1 MGELVAPLEILGAL
15 LVLFGLVLAL
25 FILRRYLLAR
35 RGATFDCSL
44 RREHPRRA
52 STWIL
57 GVARYEEDRLEWFR
71 IFTVSPRPSRVLTRA
86 QLLLIEWIQPDE
98 QDVHSILPGAV
109 IVRCSYGR
117 THAENHSEVLELA
130 MTRSDY
136 TGFATW
142 LEATPPGVQP
152 FSA

>member
-1 MGELVAPLEILGAL
+1 M
-15 LVLFGLVLAL
+15 
-25 FILRRYLLAR
+25 
-35 RGATFDCSL
+35 
-44 RREHPRRA
+44 
-52 STWIL
+52 
-57 GVARYEEDRLEWFR
+57 
-71 IFTVSPRPSRVLTRA
+71 LTRA

-117 THAENHSEVLELA
+117 NHSEVLELA

>member
-1 MGELVAPLEILGAL
+1 LGELIVPLEIIGAL

-35 RGATFDCSL
+35 NGATFDCSL
-44 RREHPRRA
+44 KRERPRRA
-52 STWIL
+52 SAWIL
-57 GVARYEEDRLEWFR
+57 GVARYGEDRLEWFR
-71 IFTVSPRPSRVLTRA
+71 IFTVSPRPTRVLIRS
-86 QLLLIEWIQPDE
+86 QIDLLEWKQPSE

-117 THAENHSEVLELA
+117 DNPEVLEMA

-142 LEATPPGVQP
+142 LESAPPGMQP

>member
-35 RGATFDCSL
+35 NGATFDCSL
-44 RREHPRRA
+44 KREHPRRA
-52 STWIL
+52 SAWIL
-57 GVARYEEDRLEWFR
+57 GVARYSEHRLEWFR
-71 IFTVSPRPSRVLTRA
+71 IFTISPRPSRVLDRS
-86 QLLLIEWIQPDE
+86 QLDLVEWKPPNEDE
-98 QDVHSILPGAV
+98 IHAILPGAV
-109 IVRCSYGR
+109 IVRCSYGK
-117 THAENHSEVLELA
+117 ENPVILEMA
-130 MTRSDY
+130 MTKSDY

-142 LEATPPGVQP
+142 LEAAPPGMQP

>member
-1 MGELVAPLEILGAL
+1 MDELVAPLEILGAL

-35 RGATFDCSL
+35 NGATFDCSL
-44 RREHPRRA
+44 KRERSRRA
-52 STWIL
+52 DAWIL
-57 GVARYEEDRLEWFR
+57 GVARYGEDQLEWFR
-71 IFTVSPRPSRVLTRA
+71 IFTISPRPTRVLIRS
-86 QLLLIEWIQPDE
+86 QLDLLEWKQPSE

-109 IVRCSYGR
+109 IVRCTYGR
-117 THAENHSEVLELA
+117 ENPEILEMA

-142 LEATPPGVQP
+142 LESTPPGMQP
-152 FSA
+152 FIA

>member
-1 MGELVAPLEILGAL
+1 M
-15 LVLFGLVLAL
+15 VLAL

-35 RGATFDCSL
+35 NGATFDCSL

-52 STWIL
+52 SAWIL
-57 GVARYEEDRLEWFR
+57 GVARYGEDRLEWFR
-71 IFTVSPRPSRVLTRA
+71 IFTVSPRPTRVLIRS
-86 QLLLIEWIQPDE
+86 QLDLLEWKQPGE

-109 IVRCSYGR
+109 IVRCTYGLDDP
-117 THAENHSEVLELA
+117 EIVELA

-142 LEATPPGVQP
+142 LESAPPGMQP

>member
-35 RGATFDCSL
+35 NGATFDCSL
-44 RREHPRRA
+44 KREHPRRA
-52 STWIL
+52 SAWIL
-57 GVARYEEDRLEWFR
+57 GVARYSEDQLEWFR
-71 IFTVSPRPSRVLTRA
+71 IFTVNPRPTRVLIRS
-86 QLLLIEWIQPDE
+86 QLDLLEWKQPSE

-117 THAENHSEVLELA
+117 DNPVVLEMA

-142 LEATPPGVQP
+142 LESTPPGMQP
-152 FSA
+152 FIA